1 MAMKVGAEPKKI
13 AILVGLLVVA
23 GAVFLYNSSQTPQTG
38 DPGPTT
44 AATRA
49 PQDLKTLPTVAPPP
63 VTASRPGGPGSGPR
77 RTGSRQQLRGNVQE
91 FKPKLYDKDNP
102 VDPTKVDPTLSTG
115 LIARLQ
121 DVKLSG
127 GGRSLF
133 DFGNTAAAVDVPKGP
148 IIKPGPAKPK
158 GTYIV
163 YGPEK
168 PPPPPPPPVKA
179 PPPPIPLKFYGFVN
193 ARKNGPKRAFFMEG
207 EDIYIA
213 GEGEG
218 MKNNRYRLIRIG
230 VNSALVE
237 DTSTKHQQSL
247 PLVEEQN
254 PGD

>member
-1 MAMKVGAEPKKI
+1 MAMKVGAEPKKV
-13 AILVGLLVVA
+13 ATLVGLLVVA
-23 GAVFLYNSSQTPQTG
+23 GAVYFYNSSQTPQVG
-38 DPGPTT
+38 DPGPATT
-44 AATRA
+44 TRA
-49 PQDLKTLPTVAPPP
+49 PQDLKAPAAPPP
-63 VTASRPGGPGSGPR
+63 IVASRPAVPGGPR

-102 VDPTKVDPTLSTG
+102 VDPTKVDPMLSTS

-121 DVKLSG
+121 DVKLAG

-133 DFGNTAAAVDVPKGP
+133 DFGNSAPAVDVPKGP

-158 GTYIV
+158 GTYLV

-193 ARKNGPKRAFFMEG
+193 SRKNGPKRAFFMEG

-213 GEGEG
+213 GEGES
-218 MKNNRYRLIRIG
+218 MKNNKYRLIRIG

-247 PLVEEQN
+247 PLIEEQN

>member
-1 MAMKVGAEPKKI
+1 MAMKLGAEPKKI
-13 AILVGLLVVA
+13 ATLVGLLAVA
-23 GAVFLYNSSQTPQTG
+23 GAVFLSNSTGTPEGG
-38 DPGPTT
+38 DPGARP
-44 AATRA
+44 
-49 PQDLKTLPTVAPPP
+49 PQDLKATPAAPPP
-63 VTASRPGGPGSGPR
+63 PITASRPGGPGSGPR

-102 VDPTKVDPTLSTG
+102 VDPTKVDPTLSTN

-133 DFGNTAAAVDVPKGP
+133 DFGNSAPAVEVPKGP
-148 IIKPGPAKPK
+148 IIKPGPPKPK
-158 GTYIV
+158 GTYLV

-193 ARKNGPKRAFFMEG
+193 SRKNGPKRAFFMEG

-213 GEGEG
+213 GEGEA